1 MSKRSSSFWK
11 SNDPTWIKEILKK
24 CWSEENKNRFLSW
37 ETADFRK
44 SADYQRH
51 AINLKHLLQT
61 LQSLDLKVEVREL
74 WYNTYPLADLD
85 QD

>member
-11 SNDPTWIKEILKK
+11 AMSQTGLKESDK

-51 AINLKHLLQT
+51 GINFKHLLQT

-74 WYNTYPLADLD
+74 WYNTYPLAD
-85 QD
+85 QDRD